1 MSDDVFIHPT
11 AEVSENCKIGQGTRI
26 WHQAQVLGD
35 AEVGEE
41 CTLGKGAF
49 LGAGTRIGSQVKIG
63 NYANLFGALVEDEAF
78 IGPLVCIVQ
87 DRHPRSTNID
97 GTRKSHSDYVSEP
110 ATIRRGASIGASSVI
125 MPGVTIG
132 QYAMISAGSV
142 VHKDVPDHAIMVGNP
157 ARQVGF
163 ACHCGKKLDE
173 NFACECGRAYQLTD
187 AGLTFI
193 KAH

>member
-1 MSDDVFIHPT
+1 MSDDIFIHPS
-11 AEVSENCKIGQGTRI
+11 AEVSENCKVGQGTRI

-35 AEVGEE
+35 AEVGAE
-41 CTLGKGAF
+41 CTLGKGVF
-49 LGAGTRIGSQVKIG
+49 IGAGTTVGNRVKIG
-63 NYANLFGALVEDEAF
+63 NYANLFGAQIEDDSF

-87 DRHPRSTNID
+87 DRHPRSTNLD
-97 GTRKSHSDYVSEP
+97 GTRKGHSDYVSEP

-125 MPGVTIG
+125 MPGVTVG

-142 VHKDVPDHAIMVGNP
+142 VNKDVPDHAIMVGNP

-173 NFACECGRAYQLTD
+173 NFICECGRAYQLTES
-187 AGLTFI
+187 GLVFVE
-193 KAH
+193 AP